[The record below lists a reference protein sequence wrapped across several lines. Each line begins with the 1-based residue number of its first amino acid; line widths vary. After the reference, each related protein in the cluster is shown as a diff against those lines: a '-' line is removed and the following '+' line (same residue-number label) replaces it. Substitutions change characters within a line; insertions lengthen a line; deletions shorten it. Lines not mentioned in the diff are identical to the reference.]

1 MSSWTARFIIRWD
14 FEKINWQARYNLD
27 GRSMNVASLRKRS
40 SSFPRKKYLSM
51 CRGRDRAFTSI
62 DIISL
67 KNFRSMENMQERMAF
82 FFRREMV
89 NLSSI
94 IKILNENKED
104 FSNLGNKDIE
114 KFFQMDNL
122 NQILRDVPR
131 M

>member
-1 MSSWTARFIIRWD
+1 
-14 FEKINWQARYNLD
+14 
-27 GRSMNVASLRKRS
+27 
-40 SSFPRKKYLSM
+40 
-51 CRGRDRAFTSI
+51 
-62 DIISL
+62 
-67 KNFRSMENMQERMAF
+67 MENMQEIMAF

>member
-1 MSSWTARFIIRWD
+1 
-14 FEKINWQARYNLD
+14 
-27 GRSMNVASLRKRS
+27 
-40 SSFPRKKYLSM
+40 
-51 CRGRDRAFTSI
+51 
-62 DIISL
+62 
-67 KNFRSMENMQERMAF
+67 MENMQERMAF

-104 FSNLGNKDIE
+104 FINLGNKGIE
-114 KFFQMDNL
+114 KFFQMGNL

>member
-1 MSSWTARFIIRWD
+1 MSIYEYRHYFLKKFSFDGKYAGKNGLLLSKRNG
-14 FEKINWQARYNLD
+14 EKRI
-27 GRSMNVASLRKRS
+27 
-40 SSFPRKKYLSM
+40 
-51 CRGRDRAFTSI
+51 
-62 DIISL
+62 
-67 KNFRSMENMQERMAF
+67 
-82 FFRREMV
+82 